1 VQRDTAEIAAG
12 VAYLDAC
19 DSVGCTFPDAAVDLI
34 PAAVAYMRTALGYR
48 DPSGDLVG
56 LIRYVR
62 DIDTERLAS
71 PADFLSTED
80 DGSLSPL
87 VLWLRRAIDHYDDQ
101 TIARPPLPPADR
113 DEAIGML
120 QQLSGTI
127 ALPTAGAALL
137 VWCLTEVQKLRA
149 MIGGRP

>member
-1 VQRDTAEIAAG
+1 
-12 VAYLDAC
+12 
-19 DSVGCTFPDAAVDLI
+19 
-34 PAAVAYMRTALGYR
+34 MRTALGYR

-56 LIRYVR
+56 LIRHVR
-62 DIDTERLAS
+62 DLDTERLAS

-87 VLWLRRAIDHYDDQ
+87 VWWLRRVIDHHDDRS
-101 TIARPPLPPADR
+101 IAGPPLPPADR
-113 DEAIGML
+113 DEALDMIARL
-120 QQLSGTI
+120 AGTI

-137 VWCLTEVQKLRA
+137 VWCLTETQKLRA